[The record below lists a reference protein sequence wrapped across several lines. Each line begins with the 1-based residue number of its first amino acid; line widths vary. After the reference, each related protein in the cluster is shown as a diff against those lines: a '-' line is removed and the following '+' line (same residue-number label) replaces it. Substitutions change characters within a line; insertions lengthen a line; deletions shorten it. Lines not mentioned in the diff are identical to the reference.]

1 MPNITH
7 GTIFREIP
15 LQFFQFIIPRL
26 ALERWGWGSSD
37 WPLVHQP
44 VGGASSTSGFS
55 SILEGRFQMFLR
67 RLVLFLFLL
76 VLLDLEILEP
86 PPVRNFP
93 EVNIG
98 FILFWAGLRPLEV
111 VGVEDGGD
119 SFGFASLISVI
130 SFVSVRFGI
139 LCRCRYSLVVCLF
152 TSGTI

>member
-1 MPNITH
+1 
-7 GTIFREIP
+7 
-15 LQFFQFIIPRL
+15 
-26 ALERWGWGSSD
+26 
-37 WPLVHQP
+37 
-44 VGGASSTSGFS
+44 
-55 SILEGRFQMFLR
+55 MFLR

-119 SFGFASLISVI
+119 SFGFASITDIRDFLCVGKVWDLVSLSLFLGCMFIHIWNYLITLFLPLVLPVSSVQI
-130 SFVSVRFGI
+130 G
-139 LCRCRYSLVVCLF
+139 
-152 TSGTI
+152 